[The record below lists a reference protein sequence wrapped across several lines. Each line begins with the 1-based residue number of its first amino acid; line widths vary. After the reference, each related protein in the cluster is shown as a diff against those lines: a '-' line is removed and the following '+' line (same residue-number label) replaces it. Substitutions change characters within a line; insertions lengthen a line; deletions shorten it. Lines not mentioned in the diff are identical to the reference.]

1 MPRKASEVE
10 AEVRESAHKV
20 WLAGLGALALAQDG
34 AGKLFETL
42 VSRGKDVETRGSG
55 MLKDAR
61 GKVEDAWKKVG
72 KEMDEQVV
80 AVLHRVGVPS
90 REDIATLNR
99 RVEHLTASIEQL
111 KSKPAS
117 ARSNAE
123 RRGRAS
129 IG

>member
-1 MPRKASEVE
+1 MSRKPSEME
-10 AEVRESAHKV
+10 ADVRESARRV
-20 WLAGLGALALAQDG
+20 WLAGLGAFALAQEG

-42 VSRGKDVETRGSG
+42 VKRGKDAESAGTG

-72 KEMDEQVV
+72 KEMDGQVV

-99 RVEHLTASIEQL
+99 RVEDLTASIEHL
-111 KSKPAS
+111 KVKPAPV
-117 ARSNAE
+117 RPGPE
-123 RRGRAS
+123 RRSRTLS
-129 IG
+129 